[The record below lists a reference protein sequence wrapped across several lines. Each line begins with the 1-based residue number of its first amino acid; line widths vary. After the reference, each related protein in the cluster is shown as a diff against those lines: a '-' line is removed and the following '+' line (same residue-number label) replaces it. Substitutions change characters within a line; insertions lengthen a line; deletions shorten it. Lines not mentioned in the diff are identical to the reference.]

1 MNFKEIEIENNKI
14 INKLT
19 RENYAVYKKIDYYLG
34 LNDGIDKS
42 KLLIKNDIVNML
54 YDGQSRGDNWEEV
67 IGEDYKA
74 FADEI
79 YESKKKMGF
88 KLTFLYF
95 IRNLTIGLLVTM
107 LLNIFFNLVTIS
119 YVKQSP
125 GEIRVFDLSIFT
137 IFIVILRDIFFIKIQ
152 NIRKV
157 FSGKVF
163 GIVVSLGFISHIFYP
178 LIENKIGYSFTIISF
193 IVLAV
198 LSIILFFIKPKEKN
212 VQKYY
217 ITIFSIF
224 IAMMILAQYLRL
236 PEFWFSEKL
245 YMVLLVVVIG
255 LVVLLSKKYKREVN
269 KWINS

>member
-1 MNFKEIEIENNKI
+1 MNFKKTEIENNKI

-19 RENYAVYKKIDYYLG
+19 RENYAVYKKIDYYIG

-54 YDGQSRGDNWEEV
+54 YDGQNRGDRWEEV

-74 FADEI
+74 FADAI
-79 YESKKKMGF
+79 YESKKKMSF
-88 KLTFLYF
+88 KLISLYYSTYLASGFL
-95 IRNLTIGLLVTM
+95 IAM
-107 LLNIFFNLVTIS
+107 LLNIFFNFMTIS
-119 YVKQSP
+119 YVKQRP

-137 IFIVILRDIFFIKIQ
+137 IFVVILTDIFFIKIQ

-163 GIVVSLGFISHIFYP
+163 GIVLSLGIISPIFYP
-178 LIENKIGYSFTIISF
+178 LIENKIGYRFTIISF

-198 LSIILFFIKPKEKN
+198 LSVILFFIKPKEEN

-224 IAMMILAQYLRL
+224 IAMMVLAQFLRL
-236 PEFWFSEKL
+236 PEFWLSEKL
-245 YMVLLVVVIG
+245 YMFVLVLTIIFVI
-255 LVVLLSKKYKREVN
+255 LLSKKYKREVN